1 MKLSAFGSLAT
12 SAFDTARSTIR
23 AMAEA
28 AQGEGTQAEESRSG
42 IAPAPTAP
50 AAPVAAATTLPPVKP
65 IEAAVAAAEAVPPKP
80 AKPGRV
86 GTRLDALA

>member
-12 SAFDTARSTIR
+12 SAFDTARSTIK

-28 AQGEGTQAEESRSG
+28 AQAEGRTGPAGSSSG
-42 IAPAPTAP
+42 GP
-50 AAPVAAATTLPPVKP
+50 AAAPSSAALVPAKP
-65 IEAAVAAAEAVPPKP
+65 IEAAVAAAEAAPPKP
-80 AKPGRV
+80 AAAGRV